1 MTLKTGIQDFI
12 KLTKPRV
19 VFVVAL
25 VTGVGYGL
33 GCEGAFDPM
42 TFAACLFG
50 AACLGGGACALN
62 QVIERGLD
70 ALMKRTAMR
79 PLPDGR
85 LRPSDAL
92 IFGALLGV
100 LGTGTLAVGTTPL
113 ATLIGLVTFFSYLLV
128 YTPMKPRTPHAL
140 FVGAVPGAL
149 PPLIGWSA
157 ASGTLNFEAGV
168 VFAILFVWQIPHFM
182 AIAWLYRDDYRA
194 ASFPMFTVRDSDDGR
209 MTARLTIWST
219 VLLLLTS
226 LAPLVVGRFSIVYL
240 VGALILGVS
249 FFMSVSGFIDEMRRD
264 AARRV
269 VRASLIY
276 LPVLFLLLVLDKI

>member
-149 PPLIGWSA
+149 PPLIGWAA